1 MVNEDLDWVERD
13 VTMPDG
19 SLKRVRF
26 QIALPNDE
34 PAFDLAAR
42 AAAGIPEAVEELAYI
57 DHYFG
62 NDNQPTEK
70 KQPTKY
76 VTRRQTT
83 KLTMYHGDYARTQVP
98 KDILPSAMNPGD
110 YEIEWSRWNTG
121 EVTAQLKH
129 RKD

>member
-1 MVNEDLDWVERD
+1 MVNEDMDWVERD

-19 SLKRVRF
+19 SLKHVRF

-62 NDNQPTEK
+62 NDNQATEK
-70 KQPTKY
+70 KQPSKFVTK
-76 VTRRQTT
+76 RRTT
-83 KLTMYHGDYARTQVP
+83 KLTLYRGDYARSQVP
-98 KDILPSAMNPGD
+98 KDILPTKINPSD
-110 YEIEWSRWNTG
+110 YEIEWSRWSTG
-121 EVTAQLKH
+121 EVTAQL
-129 RKD
+129 RKKI